1 MHPYYLS
8 GFCTINFPGL
18 MTITWKPG
26 PSTRIP
32 YGRSTNIKDTSDL
45 YMVGQRSVRSEYQ
58 EHQKKFLHWTQITSR
73 SQFLKISVL
82 RSVPAEA
89 GGFTWIPEVD
99 TRMKQ
104 PRVTRLKRTDSRK
117 QHCSCLS
124 NKNSGFVSGF
134 LEKTTPWIDNEEL
147 ESWWRWWRLTNDEQW
162 PEELQKLQ
170 FSWIPW
176 SKHVQPTTTVSQLL
190 FLCGV
195 TSSTPSRVHPFLDLL
210 CRNKPTPRDKRG
222 PACHQLIQCLLHDMP
237 QLCCAV
243 AWFRYSHLPQR
254 TRQVMKLW
262 KDTQNRKKMCGFRT
276 YMMQTVSDDDAFINK
291 NM

>member
-1 MHPYYLS
+1 MSVPCKETQTKPTRTTMYYSTNYYNFEPALRLLKTLSLTTCTYGAHKVHSCKNKQVHTANPFRVYRRGPGPRVQMRPLTACTDEAVTHQRQLNQHATVNILEPISTTSKVMHIQWLMHPYYLS

-73 SQFLKISVL
+73 SQFMKISVL

-117 QHCSCLS
+117 RIT
-124 NKNSGFVSGF
+124 NSIAVVS
-134 LEKTTPWIDNEEL
+134 
-147 ESWWRWWRLTNDEQW
+147 
-162 PEELQKLQ
+162 
-170 FSWIPW
+170 
-176 SKHVQPTTTVSQLL
+176 PTRILGL
-190 FLCGV
+190 
-195 TSSTPSRVHPFLDLL
+195 
-210 CRNKPTPRDKRG
+210 
-222 PACHQLIQCLLHDMP
+222 
-237 QLCCAV
+237 
-243 AWFRYSHLPQR
+243 
-254 TRQVMKLW
+254 
-262 KDTQNRKKMCGFRT
+262 
-276 YMMQTVSDDDAFINK
+276 
-291 NM
+291 